1 MLVDRAAAQL
11 PENRRVGVQDSK
23 RSSVF
28 PA

>member
-1 MLVDRAAAQL
+1 MLVDLVAVPL
-11 PENRRVGVQDSK
+11 PENRRVGVKNSE

>member
-1 MLVDRAAAQL
+1 MLVDRMALLL
-11 PENRRVGVQDSK
+11 PENRRVGVKGSE